1 MTIDFQTWMR
11 AVWSSIMEPSKM
23 AEKAIGLD
31 LPREALWTSLALVAV
46 LNVVLLALL
55 QMLSPSPIAFE
66 EQAFTL
72 SPFAYVAI
80 IGVFLVLLVAAMFQI
95 GKMMGGVGTFT
106 ATLAIIVWF
115 QSVSLTLEAIQLVL
129 VLISPAIA
137 SIFGMLSLGA
147 LIWCIVNF
155 VNVLHGF
162 ENLGKALTTIVL
174 ALIGTALCAGII
186 LAILG
191 VGPTVGTV

>member
-23 AEKAIGLD
+23 AQKVIGLD
-31 LPREALWTSLALVAV
+31 LPRDALLTGLALVAV
-46 LNVVLLALL
+46 LNVVLLTLL
-55 QMLSPSPIAFE
+55 QLLSPAPIAFE
-66 EQAFTL
+66 EQAFAL
-72 SPFAYVAI
+72 SPFAYAAI
-80 IGVFLVLLVAAMFQI
+80 IGVFLGLLVIATFQI

-106 ATLAIIVWF
+106 ATLAVIVWF
-115 QSVSLTLEAIQLVL
+115 QSISLTLEAIQLVL

-147 LIWCIVNF
+147 LIWSIVNF

-162 ENLGKALTTIVL
+162 ESIGKALTTIVL
-174 ALIGTALCAGII
+174 ALIVTALCAGII

-191 VGPTVGTV
+191 VGPTVNTV

>member
-31 LPREALWTSLALVAV
+31 LPREALWISLALVAV

-55 QMLSPSPIAFE
+55 QMLSPAPISFE

-72 SPFAYVAI
+72 SPFAYAAI
-80 IGVFLVLLVAAMFQI
+80 IGVFLVFLVAATYYT
-95 GKMMGGVGTFT
+95 GKVMGGVGSFT
-106 ATLAIIVWF
+106 ATLTIIVWF
-115 QSVSLTLEAIQLVL
+115 QSVSLTLECIQLVL

-162 ENLGKALTTIVL
+162 ENLAKALTTIVL
-174 ALIGTALCAGII
+174 ALIGTALSAGII

-191 VGPTVGTV
+191 VGPTVGAV

>member
-31 LPREALWTSLALVAV
+31 LPREALWISLALVAV

-55 QMLSPSPIAFE
+55 QMLSPAPIAFE

-72 SPFAYVAI
+72 SPFAYAAI
-80 IGVFLVLLVAAMFQI
+80 IGVFLVFLVAATYYT
-95 GKMMGGVGTFT
+95 GKVMGGVGSFT
-106 ATLAIIVWF
+106 DTLTIIVWF
-115 QSVSLTLEAIQLVL
+115 QSVSLTLECIQLVL

-162 ENLGKALTTIVL
+162 ENLAKALTTIVL
-174 ALIGTALCAGII
+174 ALIGTALSAGII

-191 VGPTVGTV
+191 VGPTVGAV

>member
-11 AVWSSIMEPSKM
+11 AVRLSIMEPSKM
-23 AEKAIGLD
+23 AQNAIGLN
-31 LPREALWTSLALVAV
+31 LPRQALWTGLALVAV

-55 QMLSPSPIAFE
+55 QMLSPVPIALE
-66 EQAFTL
+66 EQAFAL

-80 IGVFLVLLVAAMFQI
+80 IGIFLVLLAGGTFYM
-95 GKMMGGVGTFT
+95 GKIMGGVGTFT
-106 ATLAIIVWF
+106 ATLTIIVWF
-115 QSVSLTLEAIQLVL
+115 QFVSLTLEAIQLVL
-129 VLISPAIA
+129 VLISPAVA

-162 ENLGKALTTIVL
+162 QNLGKALTAIVL
-174 ALIGTALCAGII
+174 ALIGTAVCAGIV

-191 VGPTVGTV
+191 VGPAVGTV

>member
-1 MTIDFQTWMR
+1 MTLDFQSWMR
-11 AVWSSIMEPSKM
+11 AVWLSIMEPSKM
-23 AEKAIGLD
+23 AEKAIGLN
-31 LPREALWTSLALVAV
+31 LPTQALWTGLALVAV
-46 LNVVLLALL
+46 LNVVMLSLL
-55 QMLSPSPIAFE
+55 QMLSPAPIAFE
-66 EQAFTL
+66 EQVFAL

-80 IGVFLVLLVAAMFQI
+80 IVVFLALLVGGTFYV
-95 GKMMGGVGTFT
+95 GKIMGGVGTFT
-106 ATLAIIVWF
+106 ATLTIIVWF
-115 QSVSLTLEAIQLVL
+115 QSVSLTLEAVQLVL

-162 ENLGKALTTIVL
+162 QNLGKALAAIVL
-174 ALIGTALCAGII
+174 ALIGTALCAGIV

-191 VGPTVGTV
+191 VGPAVGTV

>member
-1 MTIDFQTWMR
+1 
-11 AVWSSIMEPSKM
+11 M
-23 AEKAIGLD
+23 AEKVIRLD

-80 IGVFLVLLVAAMFQI
+80 IGVFLVLLVAATFQI

-191 VGPTVGTV
+191 VGPTVGKV

>member
-11 AVWSSIMEPSKM
+11 AVFNSIMEPSKM
-23 AEKAIGLD
+23 AQKVIGLD
-31 LPREALWTSLALVAV
+31 LPREALWTALALIAV

-55 QMLSPSPIAFE
+55 QMLSPAPIAFE
-66 EQAFTL
+66 EQAFAL
-72 SPFAYVAI
+72 SPFAYVGI
-80 IGVFLVLLVAAMFQI
+80 IGVFLVLFVGGTYYT
-95 GKMMGGVGTFT
+95 GKMMGGVGTLA

-147 LIWCIVNF
+147 LIWCFVNF

-162 ENLGKALTTIVL
+162 GNLGKAFTTIVL
-174 ALIGTALCAGII
+174 ALIGTALCAGIVI
-186 LAILG
+186 TLLG
-191 VGPTVGTV
+191 LGPAVGAV

>member
-31 LPREALWTSLALVAV
+31 LPREALWISLALVAV

-55 QMLSPSPIAFE
+55 QMLSPAPIAFE

-72 SPFAYVAI
+72 SPFAYAAI
-80 IGVFLVLLVAAMFQI
+80 IGVFLVFLVAATYYT
-95 GKMMGGVGTFT
+95 GKVMGGVGSFT
-106 ATLAIIVWF
+106 ATLTIIVWF
-115 QSVSLTLEAIQLVL
+115 QSVSLTLECIQLVL

-162 ENLGKALTTIVL
+162 ENLAKALTTIVL
-174 ALIGTALCAGII
+174 ALIGTALSAGII

-191 VGPTVGTV
+191 VGPTVGAV

>member
-11 AVWSSIMEPSKM
+11 AVFNSIMEPSKM
-23 AEKAIGLD
+23 AQQVIGLN
-31 LPREALWTSLALVAV
+31 LPREALWIALALVAV

-55 QMLSPSPIAFE
+55 QMLSPAPIAFE
-66 EQAFTL
+66 EQTFAL

-80 IGVFLVLLVAAMFQI
+80 IGVFLALLVAGTYYT
-95 GKMMGGVGTFT
+95 GKIMGGVGTFT

-115 QSVSLTLEAIQLVL
+115 QSVSLTLEAVQLVL

-162 ENLGKALTTIVL
+162 ENLGKALTAIVL
-174 ALIGTALCAGII
+174 ALVGTALCAGIV

-191 VGPTVGTV
+191 VGPAVGTV